1 MANVELEKMFEVLA
15 EDWHYEIGPDRD
27 GLGCLEIR
35 YYEWKETVSNH
46 RMTFGKQEAG
56 LIAKALI
63 DLSSGE

>member
-1 MANVELEKMFEVLA
+1 MARVELEKLFEVWA

-35 YYEWKETVSNH
+35 YYEGQKKECSH
-46 RMTFGKQEAG
+46 RLSFGKQEAS

-63 DLSSGE
+63 ELSAEE